1 MSTMS
6 PEDVRRLGA
15 GMQAIAPKAE
25 RVVDKLPLNFLRA
38 GLIHLALPNA
48 RIACTCRDPVEICGR
63 IIAHCGLDV
72 EDAGLGFHQTR
83 RPVQIASATRVRQ
96 PISCDSLR
104 RWLPY
109 RDLLQPLLQ
118 GT

>member
-25 RVVDKLPLNFLRA
+25 RVVDKLPLNFLHA
-38 GLIHLALPNA
+38 GLICN
-48 RIACTCRDPVEICGR
+48 
-63 IIAHCGLDV
+63 
-72 EDAGLGFHQTR
+72 
-83 RPVQIASATRVRQ
+83 
-96 PISCDSLR
+96 SLR